1 MVKHIFDCF
10 FSFSEP
16 PEIRTV
22 EGFSA
27 VFAFV
32 RCEHRLCSQTRR
44 DTNFAIP
51 GYSFFCHDTTAR
63 GKNKVFSVCGHLCG
77 QSRFYAT
84 FCNRGKSCKR
94 RCRKALRH
102 FASSYP
108 GYNHGTPKAGA
119 LPTALHPVISLFYP
133 AGRILPN
140 VAPYQL
146 SHTRIFN
153 FCHYTTSKKIIKVFP
168 VRARSYGQTRF
179 CAALS
184 SQPKSRKRRR
194 RKAFRRFV
202 LPSSGYCRGALKRSS
217 LDRSAPDSENT
228 PPACGR
234 RIYYTS
240 FFSGLQGKNVSPTH
254 SPRAAFSASTRSVF
268 SQATPR
274 SSRPMWP

>member
-1 MVKHIFDCF
+1 MNTQPRHPKCRALPV
-10 FSFSEP
+10 EP
-16 PEIRTV
+16 HPDIY
-22 EGFSA
+22 FSA
-27 VFAFV
+27 MIPRRGVKIKIFLSVVIPVVKAAFV
-32 RCEHRLCSQTRR
+32 PFSATGGKPAIARAARLCGLLSKPRMDR
-44 DTNFAIP
+44 
-51 GYSFFCHDTTAR
+51 
-63 GKNKVFSVCGHLCG
+63 V
-77 QSRFYAT
+77 YA
-84 FCNRGKSCKR
+84 
-94 RCRKALRH
+94 
-102 FASSYP
+102 
-108 GYNHGTPKAGA
+108 
-119 LPTALHPVISLFYP
+119 
-133 AGRILPN
+133 LPN

-153 FCHYTTSKKIIKVFP
+153 FRHYITSKQKIKDFP

-240 FFSGLQGKNVSPTH
+240 FFSGLQGKNGSPAH

>member
-1 MVKHIFDCF
+1 MNTQPRHPK
-10 FSFSEP
+10 
-16 PEIRTV
+16 
-22 EGFSA
+22 
-27 VFAFV
+27 
-32 RCEHRLCSQTRR
+32 
-44 DTNFAIP
+44 
-51 GYSFFCHDTTAR
+51 
-63 GKNKVFSVCGHLCG
+63 
-77 QSRFYAT
+77 
-84 FCNRGKSCKR
+84 
-94 RCRKALRH
+94 CR
-102 FASSYP
+102 
-108 GYNHGTPKAGA
+108 A
-119 LPTALHPVISLFYP
+119 LPVEPHPVIHFSAMIPRRGVKIKIFLSVVIPVVKAAFVPFSATGGKP
-133 AGRILPN
+133 AIARAARLCGLLSKPRMDRVYALPN

-179 CAALS
+179 CTALG

-240 FFSGLQGKNVSPTH
+240 FFSGLQGKNVSPAH

>member
-1 MVKHIFDCF
+1 MRRFDL
-10 FSFSEP
+10 P
-16 PEIRTV
+16 Y
-22 EGFSA
+22 
-27 VFAFV
+27 
-32 RCEHRLCSQTRR
+32 
-44 DTNFAIP
+44 P
-51 GYSFFCHDTTAR
+51 GYS
-63 GKNKVFSVCGHLCG
+63 
-77 QSRFYAT
+77 
-84 FCNRGKSCKR
+84 
-94 RCRKALRH
+94 
-102 FASSYP
+102 
-108 GYNHGTPKAGA
+108 HGTPKPGAIPTSLYPDIHFSAMIPRQAVKIKIFLSVVIPVVKAAFVPFSTTGGNPVNAGA
-119 LPTALHPVISLFYP
+119 ARLCGVSPHPIPDTTTA
-133 AGRILPN
+133 LPN

-153 FCHYTTSKKIIKVFP
+153 FRHYITSKQKIKDFP

-240 FFSGLQGKNVSPTH
+240 FFSGLQGKNGSPAH

>member
-1 MVKHIFDCF
+1 MNTQPRHPK
-10 FSFSEP
+10 
-16 PEIRTV
+16 
-22 EGFSA
+22 
-27 VFAFV
+27 
-32 RCEHRLCSQTRR
+32 
-44 DTNFAIP
+44 
-51 GYSFFCHDTTAR
+51 
-63 GKNKVFSVCGHLCG
+63 
-77 QSRFYAT
+77 
-84 FCNRGKSCKR
+84 
-94 RCRKALRH
+94 CR
-102 FASSYP
+102 
-108 GYNHGTPKAGA
+108 A
-119 LPTALHPVISLFYP
+119 LPVEPHPVIHFSAMIPWRVIKIKIFLSVVIYVVKGAFVPFSATGEKP
-133 AGRILPN
+133 AIARVARLCGVSPCPVPDTATALPN

>member
-1 MVKHIFDCF
+1 MNTQPRHPKCRALPV
-10 FSFSEP
+10 EP
-16 PEIRTV
+16 HPDIN
-22 EGFSA
+22 FSA
-27 VFAFV
+27 MIPRRGRKTKIFLSVVIYVVKADFIPLSAIV
-32 RCEHRLCSQTRR
+32 ESPANAGVTRLCSVSPCPVP
-44 DTNFAIP
+44 DTA
-51 GYSFFCHDTTAR
+51 TA
-63 GKNKVFSVCGHLCG
+63 
-77 QSRFYAT
+77 
-84 FCNRGKSCKR
+84 
-94 RCRKALRH
+94 
-102 FASSYP
+102 
-108 GYNHGTPKAGA
+108 
-119 LPTALHPVISLFYP
+119 
-133 AGRILPN
+133 LPN

-179 CAALS
+179 CTALG

-240 FFSGLQGKNVSPTH
+240 FFSGLQGKNVSPAH

>member
-1 MVKHIFDCF
+1 MVKHSFDCL
-10 FSFSEP
+10 FSFAKP
-16 PEIRTV
+16 PKIRTV
-22 EGFSA
+22 EGLSA
-27 VFAFV
+27 VV
-32 RCEHRLCSQTRR
+32 VVIQCEDRLCSQTRP
-44 DTNFAIP
+44 DINFAIP
-51 GYSFFCHDTTAR
+51 GYS
-63 GKNKVFSVCGHLCG
+63 
-77 QSRFYAT
+77 
-84 FCNRGKSCKR
+84 
-94 RCRKALRH
+94 
-102 FASSYP
+102 
-108 GYNHGTPKAGA
+108 
-119 LPTALHPVISLFYP
+119 LF
-133 AGRILPN
+133 R
-140 VAPYQL
+140 
-146 SHTRIFN
+146 
-153 FCHYTTSKKIIKVFP
+153 HYTTSKKKIKVFP

-240 FFSGLQGKNVSPTH
+240 FFSGLQGKNVSPAH
-254 SPRAAFSASTRSVF
+254 SPRAAFRASTRSVF

>member
-1 MVKHIFDCF
+1 MNTQPRHPKCRAL
-10 FSFSEP
+10 P
-16 PEIRTV
+16 V
-22 EGFSA
+22 ELHPDIHFSA
-27 VFAFV
+27 MIPRRKGKSKIFLSVVIPVVKAAFMLFSAIGGNPANAGV
-32 RCEHRLCSQTRR
+32 TRLCGVSPHPIP
-44 DTNFAIP
+44 DTA
-51 GYSFFCHDTTAR
+51 TA
-63 GKNKVFSVCGHLCG
+63 
-77 QSRFYAT
+77 
-84 FCNRGKSCKR
+84 
-94 RCRKALRH
+94 
-102 FASSYP
+102 
-108 GYNHGTPKAGA
+108 
-119 LPTALHPVISLFYP
+119 
-133 AGRILPN
+133 LPN

-179 CAALS
+179 CTALG

-240 FFSGLQGKNVSPTH
+240 FFSGLQGKNVSPAH

>member
-1 MVKHIFDCF
+1 MIPRRGVKIKIFLSVVIPVVKAAF
-10 FSFSEP
+10 VP
-16 PEIRTV
+16 
-22 EGFSA
+22 FSA
-27 VFAFV
+27 TGGKPAIA
-32 RCEHRLCSQTRR
+32 RAARLCGLLSKPRMDR
-44 DTNFAIP
+44 
-51 GYSFFCHDTTAR
+51 
-63 GKNKVFSVCGHLCG
+63 V
-77 QSRFYAT
+77 YA
-84 FCNRGKSCKR
+84 
-94 RCRKALRH
+94 
-102 FASSYP
+102 
-108 GYNHGTPKAGA
+108 
-119 LPTALHPVISLFYP
+119 
-133 AGRILPN
+133 LPN

-179 CAALS
+179 CTALG

-240 FFSGLQGKNVSPTH
+240 FFSGLQGKNVSPAH